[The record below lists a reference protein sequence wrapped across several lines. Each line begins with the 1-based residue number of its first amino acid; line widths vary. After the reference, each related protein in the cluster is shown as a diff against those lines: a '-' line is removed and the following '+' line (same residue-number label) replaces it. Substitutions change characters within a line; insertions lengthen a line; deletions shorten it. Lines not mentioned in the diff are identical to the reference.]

1 MPRALVTGAS
11 RRIGLAAA
19 AVRALERDGWEV
31 VTAGFPRSDVGEA
44 REVDIQADISEPDAP
59 ARIFDAAGDVTA
71 LIMAHAHSE
80 HGGVVSTSVEDFDRH
95 IAVNARGSMLLMAE
109 FARRFRGERG
119 SIVSYTS
126 DAVIDEVGYGASKG
140 ALDRITIA
148 AAIELAPLGITV
160 NALNPGPVDTG
171 WMTPNLSAQIEERTP
186 LGRLG
191 RPEDSAELVAFL
203 CSPGGGWI
211 TGQILRCDGGISLL

>member
-1 MPRALVTGAS
+1 
-11 RRIGLAAA
+11 
-19 AVRALERDGWEV
+19 
-31 VTAGFPRSDVGEA
+31 
-44 REVDIQADISEPDAP
+44 
-59 ARIFDAAGDVTA
+59 

-171 WMTPNLSAQIEERTP
+171 WMTPELAAQIEERTP
-186 LGRLG
+186 LDRLG